1 MLVATAHEQLKLPS
15 ANDECVEYHYKDC
28 VIRVERRHVGWRAAI
43 YPKGS
48 PFALLGGTYSP
59 EGAGREAVVEQAKA
73 IIDKSSTNA
82 LTSHVQAPVQAPAP
96 DVSRRRL
103 TATARE
109 FFVRLQNYLGR
120 GWTVVKN
127 VYFSVARPPHRN

>member
-82 LTSHVQAPVQAPAP
+82 LTSHVQAPAP
-96 DVSRRRL
+96 DASRRRL
-103 TATARE
+103 TATTRE

-120 GWTVVKN
+120 GWTLVKN